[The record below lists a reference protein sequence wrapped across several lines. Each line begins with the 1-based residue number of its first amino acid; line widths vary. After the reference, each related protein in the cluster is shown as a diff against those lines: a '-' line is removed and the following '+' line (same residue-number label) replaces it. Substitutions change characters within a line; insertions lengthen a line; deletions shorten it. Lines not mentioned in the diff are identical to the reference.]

1 MLPILRP
8 RGANVKGLAEAF
20 LANKDYYV
28 ASGAYQEAE
37 ARSDFIDKLFMSL
50 GWDVNHER
58 EKDPYRQEVKIEKS
72 TSPKEGGKADYAFS
86 LAPFY
91 TRVRFLVEAK
101 RPQANI
107 LTPDTSGARL
117 PPARVGKPGSISAGS

>member
-1 MLPILRP
+1 MLPILSP

-28 ASGAYQEAE
+28 ALGAY
-37 ARSDFIDKLFMSL
+37 
-50 GWDVNHER
+50 
-58 EKDPYRQEVKIEKS
+58 EKS

-107 LTPDTSGARL
+107 LTPDNCFQLIRYG
-117 PPARVGKPGSISAGS
+117 

>member
-1 MLPILRP
+1 MIDASNFEAAW
-8 RGANVKGLAEAF
+8 ANAKGLAEAF

-28 ASGAYQEAE
+28 ALGAY
-37 ARSDFIDKLFMSL
+37 
-50 GWDVNHER
+50 
-58 EKDPYRQEVKIEKS
+58 EKS

-107 LTPDTSGARL
+107 LTPDNCFQLIRYG
-117 PPARVGKPGSISAGS
+117 

>member
-1 MLPILRP
+1 MIDASNFEAAW
-8 RGANVKGLAEAF
+8 ANAKGLAEAF

-50 GWDVNHER
+50 GWDVNHEH

-72 TSPKEGGKADYAFS
+72 TSPKEGGKAD
-86 LAPFY
+86 
-91 TRVRFLVEAK
+91 
-101 RPQANI
+101 
-107 LTPDTSGARL
+107 
-117 PPARVGKPGSISAGS
+117 